1 MCILIL
7 KTFEEQLLSMSF
19 EMMLAQLMSM
29 PVKFLIGD
37 CMALQDQLASKERKI
52 IE

>member
-1 MCILIL
+1 MG
-7 KTFEEQLLSMSF
+7 F

-37 CMALQDQLASKERKI
+37 CIALQDSFRAQEKELAEANEQVSQE
-52 IE
+52 